1 MNRAWVLGLGAM
13 FFVLLMAGCSWQG
26 SLTPPGQPA
35 LVEIDKG
42 GLEALRVDFNR
53 SPGGVRVILLL
64 SPT

>member
-26 SLTPPGQPA
+26 SLTPPGQAA
-35 LVEIDKG
+35 LAEIDKL
-42 GLEALRVDFNR
+42 GLAALQAEFNR